1 MTQMI
6 IISFQ
11 EKHWNYIYRLVLDAI
26 ARSMTTKLLFMDMAH
41 WNFLHWITRYGFKQM
56 MLTLLVQNQCRSMMR
71 KMTLFPNF
79 QIVAHLDSLGFVQLL
94 ALHLKLLCGDELLD
108 TAKKEKFGN
117 EVSNVLFQIT
127 SCLRNMMNIRKS
139 KDMFVHIN
147 GKNKHC

>member
-1 MTQMI
+1 
-6 IISFQ
+6 
-11 EKHWNYIYRLVLDAI
+11 
-26 ARSMTTKLLFMDMAH
+26 
-41 WNFLHWITRYGFKQM
+41 
-56 MLTLLVQNQCRSMMR
+56 
-71 KMTLFPNF
+71 MTLCHHF

-147 GKNKHC
+147 GKKLSLLKVSIYVKKTLNAPQSKVMHFDRLHTGMDLLLEVVDNFLQDVDTICNVSRTLSVLSSEEDIDKVLST

>member
-1 MTQMI
+1 M
-6 IISFQ
+6 
-11 EKHWNYIYRLVLDAI
+11 
-26 ARSMTTKLLFMDMAH
+26 
-41 WNFLHWITRYGFKQM
+41 
-56 MLTLLVQNQCRSMMR
+56 TLL
-71 KMTLFPNF
+71 PHF

-108 TAKKEKFGN
+108 TVKKEKFGN

>member
-1 MTQMI
+1 M
-6 IISFQ
+6 
-11 EKHWNYIYRLVLDAI
+11 N
-26 ARSMTTKLLFMDMAH
+26 
-41 WNFLHWITRYGFKQM
+41 G
-56 MLTLLVQNQCRSMMR
+56 
-71 KMTLFPNF
+71 KMTLCHNF

-147 GKNKHC
+147 GKKLLFLKVLIQFEIRNLTFCSP